1 MVGPSANGSEKGTP
15 SSISVPAG
23 ELQQLLDRL
32 QVMPVLTAHPTEA
45 KRRTVMVKLAR
56 IAGRLHEL
64 DTVALTPDE
73 WRDSIDLIAEEIASL
88 WQTDETRTRQP
99 SVLDEVRNSLYYVEN
114 TLFELAPRLH
124 VEMRRALADAYPGVE
139 FSLPPFLRIG
149 SWVGG
154 DRDGNPF
161 VTLAVTEETL
171 RTQKAL
177 ALRLYRGVID
187 GMYGVLSASQRLPA
201 CPMSCGSA
209 WPRMPR
215 SFPPKRSALPNAIL
229 ASPTARRW
237 RSSTR
242 SCWPRKGAAGLGA
255 PTGCRIPQ
263 NIAQPIS
270 FWQTCA

>member
-1 MVGPSANGSEKGTP
+1 MSETLAAAVMELRDLG
-15 SSISVPAG
+15 VPAG

-73 WRDSIDLIAEEIASL
+73 WSDSIDLIAEEIASL

-187 GMYGVLSASQRLPA
+187 GMYGVLSASQRFGVSDDLRASLAHDAALFPA
-201 CPMSCGSA
+201 EAQRFAERYPGQPYRQKMAFVYQKLLATEEGGSRPWRA
-209 WPRMPR
+209 DRL
-215 SFPPKRSALPNAIL
+215 SH
-229 ASPTARRW
+229 PTEYARP
-237 RSSTR
+237 S
-242 SCWPRKGAAGLGA
+242 
-255 PTGCRIPQ
+255 
-263 NIAQPIS
+263 S